1 MCVADSC
8 HRTKEGR
15 REDRRVTEGCR
26 RRAEGEEWEW
36 GRGWGKEVARRGA
49 LPAKVRHI
57 ASFALRG
64 PGSCDLH
71 RHLADGDYAPGVFH
85 PDWVW

>member
-1 MCVADSC
+1 MWVAGSC

-15 REDRRVTEGCR
+15 REGRRVTEGCR
-26 RRAEGEEWEW
+26 RRVEGEEWEL
-36 GRGWGKEVARRGA
+36 GRGWGREVGRWGT
-49 LPAKVRHI
+49 LPAEVRRI

-64 PGSCDLH
+64 PGGCDLH
-71 RHLADGDYAPGVFH
+71 GYLADGDYAPGVFH